1 LGPRVSRVRVGA
13 DRVFA
18 GVHGGVAGGAASGVD
33 SALPAQQEG
42 AQDDGGP
49 RGALAGGARARCDAH
64 GGSKRGPSAIVGG
77 LSASEQAQNVTHMAA
92 PKLGPS
98 AIVAGLGAAP
108 STLEAGLPSA
118 TSRETSDERSEGN
131 GLAHLAHDEDVGA
144 GGGEPEDDEGEQ
156 APAEIRTEVPEQPR
170 AGDLGRVGEGEDVG
184 AGGGEPEDDERDE
197 APADICTDAR
207 EPGPRCARCGRAG
220 VEESGGDETGGAD
233 GTRSRRVRRR
243 RSAPC
248 PRTSPT
254 ETAKPC
260 PIGTIGT
267 TLGRARCCQPAR
279 IERMKQS
286 LAAYGQLT
294 PLVAVPRPA
303 GVELVDGFKRLA
315 AATTL
320 GWSTMVVA
328 VTPLDETG
336 QWATMLLLNRGPS
349 SMTAL
354 EEGLVLR
361 ELATTGLTQAEIA
374 ALCSRHKSWVSRRIG
389 LVERL
394 HPELLESM
402 KLGLLHP
409 GSARRLLSLPP
420 GNQLEM
426 AAVVGS
432 ARLGPRDTELLVSLW
447 HRTKDPVARRV
458 LLSEPRASLLKHHPE
473 TRRPPVDPRLSPEG
487 QRLCR
492 GLHRLEAVATEASR
506 RLGASPPR
514 KDLEILGNLLRAVEK
529 AISRLATELGSART
543 IASVI
548 ESEGSGATT

>member
-1 LGPRVSRVRVGA
+1 
-13 DRVFA
+13 
-18 GVHGGVAGGAASGVD
+18 
-33 SALPAQQEG
+33 
-42 AQDDGGP
+42 
-49 RGALAGGARARCDAH
+49 
-64 GGSKRGPSAIVGG
+64 
-77 LSASEQAQNVTHMAA
+77 M
-92 PKLGPS
+92 
-98 AIVAGLGAAP
+98 
-108 STLEAGLPSA
+108 
-118 TSRETSDERSEGN
+118 
-131 GLAHLAHDEDVGA
+131 
-144 GGGEPEDDEGEQ
+144 
-156 APAEIRTEVPEQPR
+156 
-170 AGDLGRVGEGEDVG
+170 
-184 AGGGEPEDDERDE
+184 
-197 APADICTDAR
+197 
-207 EPGPRCARCGRAG
+207 
-220 VEESGGDETGGAD
+220 
-233 GTRSRRVRRR
+233 TRS
-243 RSAPC
+243 
-248 PRTSPT
+248 T
-254 ETAKPC
+254 ETTKPC

-267 TLGRARCCQPAR
+267 TLGRARCRQPVR

-286 LAAYGQLT
+286 LAAHGQLT
-294 PLVAVPRPA
+294 PLVAVPVRE

-320 GWSTMVVA
+320 GWATMLVA

-361 ELATTGLTQAEIA
+361 ELAKTGLTQAEIA

-402 KLGLLHP
+402 KLGMLHP

-420 GNQLEM
+420 GNQLEL

-447 HRTKDPVARRV
+447 HRTKEPVARRA

-492 GLHRLEAVATEASR
+492 CLHRLEAVATEASR
-506 RLGASPPR
+506 RLGAPPPR
-514 KDLEILGNLLRAVEK
+514 KDLEVLGKLLRAAERV
-529 AISRLATELGSART
+529 ASRLATELGSART
-543 IASVI
+543 IASAS
-548 ESEGSGATT
+548 ESEGSGVTN